1 MARANGF
8 GHVAGSTGS
17 MSEDAV
23 AKLYGLPLEA
33 LIDMGDF
40 AGGMLKY
47 LRLHPVP
54 RVSIAG
60 GFAKMVKL
68 AQGAMDLHSG
78 RSQVDFE
85 WLAARVPEGLR
96 AAVLGAN
103 TALEVLTL
111 CREAGF
117 DIAALVAIAAR
128 DSAVEILRGSDC
140 ALDVVVVDR
149 GGEIIGRA

>member
-1 MARANGF
+1 
-8 GHVAGSTGS
+8 

-85 WLAARVPEGLR
+85 WLAARVPEALR
-96 AAVLGAN
+96 ARVLAAN

-117 DIAALVAIAAR
+117 DIAALVAAAAR
-128 DSAVEILRGSDC
+128 ESAVEILRGSDC
-140 ALDVVVVDR
+140 AVDVVVVDR
-149 GGEIIGRA
+149 GGEIIGRG